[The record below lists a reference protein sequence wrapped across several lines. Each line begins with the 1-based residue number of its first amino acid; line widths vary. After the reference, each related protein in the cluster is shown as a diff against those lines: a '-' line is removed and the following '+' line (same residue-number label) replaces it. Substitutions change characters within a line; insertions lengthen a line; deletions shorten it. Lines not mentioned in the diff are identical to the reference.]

1 MGIVPR
7 NQLMPIPIND
17 PVLLER
23 LRQAADGEELTTPDG
38 EPIGL
43 FTTGLFRLP
52 PGVQSPFTDA
62 ERTEFR
68 KQRDGRK
75 LTDFLRELE
84 AGEGQ

>member
-1 MGIVPR
+1 MESFFRRRAV
-7 NQLMPIPIND
+7 PIPIND

-43 FTTGLFRLP
+43 FTAGPYRLP

-62 ERTEFR
+62 ERAEFR
-68 KQRDGRK
+68 KQQDGRK
-75 LTDFLRELE
+75 LVDFLRELG